1 MPAQY
6 DLLRRALATHDRQQG
21 WAKGRNQMR
30 ELPAGGRAR
39 DIVPRLMDF
48 DFAADTPRYWM
59 NGDAYTTTLLNALS
73 LTFPEGER
81 FFVAAVRSLR
91 HHVTDPAL
99 ARQVRGFLAQESLHR
114 REHDAFND
122 WLRQG
127 GVDVDRFYAEV
138 AALLRQPEEKG
149 NALLR
154 LAVTCA
160 LEHFTAILAEEWL
173 TSGLADQAHPNVRP
187 LWSWH
192 AIEELDHKA
201 VAYDVYEAAGGGYS
215 LRALTMITVSIAFIA
230 KATEMHMRLLR
241 AEGQLG
247 NLGSLARGVWKFWGP
262 RGHFS
267 RLLPAYLR
275 YFKPSFHPWDRDDSA
290 LIARIER
297 ELSPAQGQ
305 LDEALEE
312 AAALPLSPR
321 GVAVP
326 A

>member
-6 DLLRRALATHDRQQG
+6 DLLASRLATHDLQEG

-59 NGDAYTTTLLNALS
+59 NGDPYTTTLLNALS

-91 HHVTDPAL
+91 HHARDPAL
-99 ARQVRGFLAQESLHR
+99 ARQVRGFLAQESMHR

-149 NALLR
+149 NELVR

-173 TSGLADQAHPNVRP
+173 TSGLADEAHPNVRS

-201 VAYDVYEAAGGGYS
+201 VAYDVYQAAGGGYA
-215 LRALTMITVSIAFIA
+215 LRALTMITVSLAFLA

-241 AEGQLG
+241 AERKLDTRT
-247 NLGSLARGVWKFWGP
+247 LLRGVRKFWGP

-297 ELSPAQGQ
+297 ELAPQQGH
-305 LDEALEE
+305 LDEVLEE

-321 GVAVP
+321 GVSVGA
-326 A
+326 